1 MINSIVALPNE
12 NEHQLLFH
20 CKYKWL
26 SIILISYGYYIII
39 RIFYG
44 GSIFRQRAVLFPSFK
59 DSCFLSLTDNIHED
73 YLYKMLCIPLL
84 QSIDL
89 LTSRKIISTIHL
101 KCTFWTK
108 LLYYLH
114 FFLII
119 TSVPLNF
126 VHSVSSSWKALPS
139 ILCLISF
146 WWNNFYPT
154 FRS

>member
-1 MINSIVALPNE
+1 MINSVVALPNE

-126 VHSVSSSWKALPS
+126 VHSVFSS
-139 ILCLISF
+139 
-146 WWNNFYPT
+146 
-154 FRS
+154 

>member
-1 MINSIVALPNE
+1 MINSVVALPNE

-114 FFLII
+114 FFLIT

-126 VHSVSSSWKALPS
+126 VHSVFSS
-139 ILCLISF
+139 
-146 WWNNFYPT
+146 
-154 FRS
+154 